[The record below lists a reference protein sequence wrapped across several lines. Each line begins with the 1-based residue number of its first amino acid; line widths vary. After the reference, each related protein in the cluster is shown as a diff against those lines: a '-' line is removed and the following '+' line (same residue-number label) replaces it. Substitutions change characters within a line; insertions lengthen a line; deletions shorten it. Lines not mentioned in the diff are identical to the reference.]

1 MLHYRSTCD
10 SRLLPEENIT
20 HRRQYSPKTGRI
32 YLECMYYIMYF
43 LWDSCSLP
51 DFPDALLVG
60 LVVLGEVGRLQLPGL
75 HLEVAA
81 AHGLVLSRESHVVRA
96 QGVCL
101 GKNFK
106 RQLKRTAE
114 LSRSS

>member
-1 MLHYRSTCD
+1 
-10 SRLLPEENIT
+10 
-20 HRRQYSPKTGRI
+20 
-32 YLECMYYIMYF
+32 MYF

-60 LVVLGEVGRLQLPGL
+60 LIVLGEVGGLQLTGL

-81 AHGLVLSRESHVVRA
+81 AHGLVLSRETHVVRA

-101 GKNFK
+101 RK
-106 RQLKRTAE
+106 E
-114 LSRSS
+114 